1 MPSISDEMK
10 FMLLPE
16 IAGLSQSCDVRE
28 ISKSHPKT
36 INSFIQKKC
45 GVNYIIFF
53 STVDSRFS
61 LQYKF
66 YKQFLGFWIFALNS
80 KKPVPYFF
88 FWFCW
93 RV

>member
-10 FMLLPE
+10 FMLLPD

-45 GVNYIIFF
+45 GVNYLLFF
-53 STVDSRFS
+53 STVEVFATVQIFISNFWVFGFSR
-61 LQYKF
+61 
-66 YKQFLGFWIFALNS
+66 
-80 KKPVPYFF
+80 
-88 FWFCW
+88 
-93 RV
+93 